1 MRTPPL
7 TGHPYLAKLAK
18 METTVLKAKNNLS
31 DLLRRAERGEEIII
45 RRGPRGRAFRLSP
58 VRERSRRS
66 LTPNP
71 RWVQGIAFKDED
83 IWASEWREGA

>member
-1 MRTPPL
+1 VYIL
-7 TGHPYLAKLAK
+7 
-18 METTVLKAKNNLS
+18 
-31 DLLRRAERGEEIII
+31 
-45 RRGPRGRAFRLSP
+45 RGRAPGPPPFRLSP

-71 RWVQGIAFKDED
+71 RWVQGITLKDED

>member
-1 MRTPPL
+1 MRTPAL

-45 RRGPRGRAFRLSP
+45 RRGPRGPPLPALAGARTVPPLPDPQSALGAGHHP
-58 VRERSRRS
+58 
-66 LTPNP
+66 
-71 RWVQGIAFKDED
+71 QG
-83 IWASEWREGA
+83 